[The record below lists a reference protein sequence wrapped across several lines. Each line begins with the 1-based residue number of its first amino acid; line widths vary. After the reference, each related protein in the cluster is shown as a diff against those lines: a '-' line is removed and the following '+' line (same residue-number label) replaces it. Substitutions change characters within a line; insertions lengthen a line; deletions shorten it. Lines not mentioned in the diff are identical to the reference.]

1 MTEIICVPLIV
12 TIVYALIEGYKK
24 IVAKKNEI
32 LVRIIPI
39 IGLCLGAVLG
49 VVCFYA
55 FPELIIAHN
64 LLSAIVVGAS
74 SGLSATGCNQIFKQL
89 KNYGI
94 TITEPNDTNAADK
107 NELNSYNENEVETG
121 NKEVNNK
128 EILASENDN
137 EIKNEKVETSNEKH
151 DNKEN

>member
-32 LVRIIPI
+32 FVRIIPI

-94 TITEPNDTNAADK
+94 TITEPSNTNAADK
-107 NELNSYNENEVETG
+107 NELNSANENEVETG
-121 NKEVNNK
+121 NVKLET
-128 EILASENDN
+128 N
-137 EIKNEKVETSNEKH
+137 EISATENEGKDTKTEKVENT
-151 DNKEN
+151 NKET